1 MGKQEVLNSVVDG
14 LRKKYGEGA
23 IMWLGER
30 ANLQVETIPT
40 GSLALDVALGIGGVP
55 RGRIVEIFGPES
67 SGKTTLALHL
77 IAQAQKRGG
86 TAAFIDAE
94 HALDPNYAKAI
105 GVNLDALLLSQPN
118 SGEQALEIMDA
129 LVRSGAVD
137 IIVVDSVAALVP
149 EAEIAGAM
157 GDAQV
162 GLQARLMSQ
171 AMRKLASS
179 IAQSKTTVVF
189 INQIRQTI
197 SGTSWG
203 PTTTTTGGLALKFY
217 ASQRL
222 EIKRLGSIEE
232 GDSRV
237 GSETVVKVVKNKLA
251 PPFKEAKFDIIYGK
265 GIAYEREL
273 IKTGEQLGVVKKSGS
288 WFNFGEVRLGQGM
301 ANAAAFLESNKEI
314 AQQLENAIREKA
326 GLNGASA
333 KPREGEHA
341 AQPSDEKSLLS
352 EPEKLPR
359 RGPRKTTTAAAAPVE
374 SVNGAEGQA

>member
-1 MGKQEVLNSVVDG
+1 MGKQEVLNSVLDG

-23 IMWLGER
+23 IMWLGEQAQLR
-30 ANLQVETIPT
+30 VDTIPT

-179 IAQSKTTVVF
+179 ISQSKTTVVF
-189 INQIRQTI
+189 VNQIRQTI
-197 SGTSWG
+197 SGTGWG

-232 GDSRV
+232 GDNRV

-265 GIAYEREL
+265 GISYEREL
-273 IKTGEQLGVVKKSGS
+273 IKTGEQLGLIKKSGS

-301 ANAAAFLESNKEI
+301 SNAAAFLEANKEI

-326 GLNGASA
+326 GLKITPATPTEDASA
-333 KPREGEHA
+333 AKD
-341 AQPSDEKSLLS
+341 SDEKSLLGES
-352 EPEKLPR
+352 EKPAR
-359 RGPRKTTTAAAAPVE
+359 RAPRKTAAVAAVPE
-374 SVNGAEGQA
+374 STNGAES

>member
-1 MGKQEVLNSVVDG
+1 MGKQEVLQSVLDG

-23 IMWLGER
+23 IMWLGEQ

-94 HALDPNYAKAI
+94 HALDPNYARAI

-179 IAQSKTTVVF
+179 ISQSKTTVVF

-197 SGTSWG
+197 SGTGWG

-217 ASQRL
+217 ASARL

-232 GDSRV
+232 GDNRV

-265 GIAYEREL
+265 GISYEREL
-273 IKTGEQLGVVKKSGS
+273 IKTGEQLGLVKKSGS

-301 ANAAAFLESNKEI
+301 SNAAAFLETNKEI

-326 GLNGASA
+326 GLKSPSA
-333 KPREGEHA
+333 MSEQATKD
-341 AQPSDEKSLLS
+341 SDDEKSLLS
-352 EPEKLPR
+352 ESERPAR
-359 RGPRKTTTAAAAPVE
+359 RGPRKAAVLTAPE
-374 SVNGAEGQA
+374 SVNGAES

>member
-1 MGKQEVLNSVVDG
+1 MGKQEVLQSVLEG

-23 IMWLGER
+23 IMWLGEQ
-30 ANLQVETIPT
+30 AQLQVETIPT
-40 GSLALDVALGIGGVP
+40 GSLALDIALGIGGVP

-86 TAAFIDAE
+86 VAAFIDAE

-179 IAQSKTTVVF
+179 ISQSKTTVVF
-189 INQIRQTI
+189 VNQIRQTI
-197 SGTSWG
+197 SGTGWG

-217 ASQRL
+217 ASVRL

-265 GIAYEREL
+265 GISYEREL
-273 IKTGEQLGVVKKSGS
+273 IKTGEQLGLVKKSGS

-301 ANAAAFLESNKEI
+301 SNAAAFLETNKEI
-314 AQQLENAIREKA
+314 AQQLENAIREKT
-326 GLNGASA
+326 GLKAEAVAEQSPESDGA
-333 KPREGEHA
+333 
-341 AQPSDEKSLLS
+341 KSLLDS
-352 EPEKLPR
+352 TEAKGR
-359 RGPRKTTTAAAAPVE
+359 RASRKGAVVTAPE
-374 SVNGAEGQA
+374 SVNGAES

>member
-1 MGKQEVLNSVVDG
+1 MGKQEVLNSVLDG

-23 IMWLGER
+23 IMWLGEQ

-77 IAQAQKRGG
+77 IAEAQKRGG
-86 TAAFIDAE
+86 VTAFIDAE
-94 HALDPNYAKAI
+94 HALDPSYARAI
-105 GVNLDALLLSQPN
+105 GVDLDKILLSQPN
-118 SGEQALEIMDA
+118 SGEQALEIMET

-137 IIVVDSVAALVP
+137 VIVVDSVAALVP

-171 AMRKLASS
+171 AMRKLAAAIS
-179 IAQSKTTVVF
+179 QSKTTIVF

-197 SGTSWG
+197 SGTGWG

-217 ASQRL
+217 SSVRM

-232 GDSRV
+232 GDNRV
-237 GSETVVKVVKNKLA
+237 GSETVVKVVKNKIA
-251 PPFKEAKFDIIYGK
+251 PPFKEARFDIIYGK
-265 GIAYEREL
+265 GISYAREL
-273 IKTGEQLGVVKKSGS
+273 IKLGEQLGLVKKSGS
-288 WFNFGEVRLGQGM
+288 WFNFGETQLGQGIS
-301 ANAAAFLESNKEI
+301 NAAAFLEKNTEM
-314 AQQLENAIREKA
+314 AQKLESAIREKV
-326 GLNGASA
+326 GL
-333 KPREGEHA
+333 
-341 AQPSDEKSLLS
+341 AQPSTNGSRTSLAEEKSLPT
-352 EPEKLPR
+352 EPEKPAR
-359 RGPRKTTTAAAAPVE
+359 RAARKPAATLLTATPE
-374 SVNGAEGQA
+374 SANGAA

>member
-1 MGKQEVLNSVVDG
+1 MGKQEVLQSVLEG

-23 IMWLGER
+23 IMWLGEQ
-30 ANLQVETIPT
+30 AQLQVETIPT
-40 GSLALDVALGIGGVP
+40 GSLALDIALGIGGVP

-86 TAAFIDAE
+86 VAAFIDAE

-179 IAQSKTTVVF
+179 ISQSKTTVVF
-189 INQIRQTI
+189 VNQIRQTI
-197 SGTSWG
+197 SGTGWG
-203 PTTTTTGGLALKFY
+203 QTTTTTGGLALKFY
-217 ASQRL
+217 ASVRL

-232 GDSRV
+232 GDNRV

-265 GIAYEREL
+265 GISYEREL
-273 IKTGEQLGVVKKSGS
+273 IKTGEQLGLVKKSGS

-301 ANAAAFLESNKEI
+301 SNAAAFLETNKEI
-314 AQQLENAIREKA
+314 AQQLENAIRERA
-326 GLNGASA
+326 GLKSPSA
-333 KPREGEHA
+333 MSEQATKD
-341 AQPSDEKSLLS
+341 SDDEKSLLS
-352 EPEKLPR
+352 ESERPAR
-359 RGPRKTTTAAAAPVE
+359 RGPRKAAVLTAPE
-374 SVNGAEGQA
+374 SVNGAES

>member
-1 MGKQEVLNSVVDG
+1 MGKQEVLQSVLEG

-23 IMWLGER
+23 IMWLGEQ
-30 ANLQVETIPT
+30 AQLQVETIPT
-40 GSLALDVALGIGGVP
+40 GSLALDIALGIGGVP

-86 TAAFIDAE
+86 VAAFIDAE

-179 IAQSKTTVVF
+179 ISQSKTTVVF
-189 INQIRQTI
+189 VNQIRQTI
-197 SGTSWG
+197 SGTGWG

-217 ASQRL
+217 ASVRL

-232 GDSRV
+232 GDNRV

-265 GIAYEREL
+265 GISYEREL
-273 IKTGEQLGVVKKSGS
+273 IKTGEQLGLVKKSGS

-301 ANAAAFLESNKEI
+301 SNAAAFLETNKEI
-314 AQQLENAIREKA
+314 AQQLENAIRERA
-326 GLNGASA
+326 GLKSPSA
-333 KPREGEHA
+333 MSEQATKD
-341 AQPSDEKSLLS
+341 SDDEKSS
-352 EPEKLPR
+352 ESEKPAR
-359 RGPRKTTTAAAAPVE
+359 RGPRKAAVLITAPE
-374 SVNGAEGQA
+374 SVNGAES

>member
-1 MGKQEVLNSVVDG
+1 MGKQEVLQSVLEG

-23 IMWLGER
+23 IMWLGEQ
-30 ANLQVETIPT
+30 AQLQVETIPT
-40 GSLALDVALGIGGVP
+40 GSLALDIALGIGGVP

-86 TAAFIDAE
+86 VAAFIDAE

-179 IAQSKTTVVF
+179 ISQSKTTVVF
-189 INQIRQTI
+189 VNQIRQTI
-197 SGTSWG
+197 SGTGWG

-217 ASQRL
+217 ASVRL

-232 GDSRV
+232 GDNRV

-265 GIAYEREL
+265 GISYEREL
-273 IKTGEQLGVVKKSGS
+273 IKTGEQLGLVKKSGS

-301 ANAAAFLESNKEI
+301 SNAAVFLETNKEI
-314 AQQLENAIREKA
+314 AQQLENAIRERA
-326 GLNGASA
+326 GLKSPSA
-333 KPREGEHA
+333 MSEQATKD
-341 AQPSDEKSLLS
+341 SDDEKGS
-352 EPEKLPR
+352 ESERPAR
-359 RGPRKTTTAAAAPVE
+359 RGPRKAAVLTAPE
-374 SVNGAEGQA
+374 SVNGAES

>member
-1 MGKQEVLNSVVDG
+1 MGKQEVLQSVLEG

-23 IMWLGER
+23 IMWLGEQ
-30 ANLQVETIPT
+30 AQLQVETIPT
-40 GSLALDVALGIGGVP
+40 GSLALDIALGIGGVP

-86 TAAFIDAE
+86 VAAFIDAE

-179 IAQSKTTVVF
+179 ISQSKTTVVF
-189 INQIRQTI
+189 VNQIRQAI
-197 SGTSWG
+197 SGTGWG

-217 ASQRL
+217 ASVRL

-232 GDSRV
+232 GDNRV

-265 GIAYEREL
+265 GISYEREL
-273 IKTGEQLGVVKKSGS
+273 IKTGEQLGLVKKSGS

-301 ANAAAFLESNKEI
+301 SNAAAFLESNKEI
-314 AQQLENAIREKA
+314 AQQLESAIREKT
-326 GLNGASA
+326 GLKAEAVAEQSPESDGA
-333 KPREGEHA
+333 
-341 AQPSDEKSLLS
+341 KSLLDNTEAKGRRAS
-352 EPEKLPR
+352 RKASVVTAPES
-359 RGPRKTTTAAAAPVE
+359 A
-374 SVNGAEGQA
+374 NGAEG

>member
-1 MGKQEVLNSVVDG
+1 MGKQEVLQSVLEG

-23 IMWLGER
+23 IMWLGEQ
-30 ANLQVETIPT
+30 AQLQVETIPT
-40 GSLALDVALGIGGVP
+40 GSLALDIALGIGGVP

-86 TAAFIDAE
+86 VAAFIDAE

-179 IAQSKTTVVF
+179 ISQSKTTVVF
-189 INQIRQTI
+189 VNQIRQTI
-197 SGTSWG
+197 SGTGWG

-217 ASQRL
+217 ASVRL

-265 GIAYEREL
+265 GISYEREL
-273 IKTGEQLGVVKKSGS
+273 IKTGEQLGLVKKSGS

-301 ANAAAFLESNKEI
+301 SNAAAFLETNKEI
-314 AQQLENAIREKA
+314 AQQLENAIRERA
-326 GLNGASA
+326 GLKSPSA
-333 KPREGEHA
+333 MSEQATKD
-341 AQPSDEKSLLS
+341 SDDEKGS
-352 EPEKLPR
+352 ESERPAR
-359 RGPRKTTTAAAAPVE
+359 RGPRKAVVLTAPE
-374 SVNGAEGQA
+374 SANGAES

>member
-1 MGKQEVLNSVVDG
+1 MGKQEVLNSVLDG
-14 LRKKYGEGA
+14 LRRKYGEGA
-23 IMWLGER
+23 IMWLGEQAQLR
-30 ANLQVETIPT
+30 VDTIPT
-40 GSLALDVALGIGGVP
+40 GSLALDVALGIGGIP

-67 SGKTTLALHL
+67 SGKTTLALHF
-77 IAQAQKRGG
+77 IAEAQKRGG

-197 SGTSWG
+197 SGTGWG

-232 GDSRV
+232 GDNRV

-265 GIAYEREL
+265 GISYEREL
-273 IKTGEQLGVVKKSGS
+273 IKTGEQLGLIKKSGS
-288 WFNFGEVRLGQGM
+288 WFNFGEIRLGQGM
-301 ANAAAFLESNKEI
+301 SNAAAFLETNKEI

-326 GLNGASA
+326 GLKITSAASA
-333 KPREGEHA
+333 EGEA
-341 AQPSDEKSLLS
+341 AAKDSDEKSLLS
-352 EPEKLPR
+352 ESEKPAR
-359 RGPRKTTTAAAAPVE
+359 RASRKAAAPVAAMPE
-374 SVNGAEGQA
+374 SANGAES

>member
-1 MGKQEVLNSVVDG
+1 MGKQEVLNSVLEG

-23 IMWLGER
+23 IMWLGEQ
-30 ANLQVETIPT
+30 AKLQVETIPT
-40 GSLALDVALGIGGVP
+40 GSLSLDMALGIGGVP

-77 IAQAQKRGG
+77 IAEAQKRGG
-86 TAAFIDAE
+86 VAAFIDAE

-179 IAQSKTTVVF
+179 ISQSKTTVVF
-189 INQIRQTI
+189 VNQIRQTI
-197 SGTSWG
+197 SGMSWG

-217 ASQRL
+217 ASVRM
-222 EIKRLGSIEE
+222 EIKRLGSIDE
-232 GDSRV
+232 GDNRV

-265 GIAYEREL
+265 GISYEREL
-273 IKTGEQLGVVKKSGS
+273 IKTGEQLGLVKKSGS

-301 ANAAAFLESNKEI
+301 SNAAAFLESNKEI
-314 AQQLENAIREKA
+314 AQQLENAIREKV
-326 GLNGASA
+326 GLKTASA
-333 KPREGEHA
+333 SSPAE
-341 AQPSDEKSLLS
+341 DESGKDSSEKGLLS
-352 EPEKLPR
+352 EAEKPARRASRKATALMTPES
-359 RGPRKTTTAAAAPVE
+359 A
-374 SVNGAEGQA
+374 NGAES

>member
-1 MGKQEVLNSVVDG
+1 MGKQEVLNSVLEG

-23 IMWLGER
+23 IMWLGEQ
-30 ANLQVETIPT
+30 ANLSVETIPT
-40 GSLALDVALGIGGVP
+40 GSLSLDIALGIGGVP

-77 IAQAQKRGG
+77 IAEAQKRGG
-86 TAAFIDAE
+86 IAAFIDAE

-179 IAQSKTTVVF
+179 ISQSKTTVVF
-189 INQIRQTI
+189 VNQIRQTI
-197 SGTSWG
+197 SGTAWG

-217 ASQRL
+217 ASVRM
-222 EIKRLGSIEE
+222 EIKRLGSIDE
-232 GDSRV
+232 GDNRV

-265 GIAYEREL
+265 GISYEREL
-273 IKTGEQLGVVKKSGS
+273 IRLGEELGIVKKSGS

-301 ANAAAFLESNKEI
+301 SNAAAFLESNKEI
-314 AQQLENAIREKA
+314 AQQLENAIREKV
-326 GLNGASA
+326 GLKAGASSSV
-333 KPREGEHA
+333 EHEPP
-341 AQPSDEKSLLS
+341 QDPEKKGLLS
-352 EPEKLPR
+352 EAERPLR
-359 RGPRKTTTAAAAPVE
+359 RGSRKTTALLTPE
-374 SVNGAEGQA
+374 SVNGAES

>member
-1 MGKQEVLNSVVDG
+1 MGKQEVLNSVLDG
-14 LRKKYGEGA
+14 LRRKYGEGA
-23 IMWLGER
+23 IMWLGEQAQLR
-30 ANLQVETIPT
+30 VDTIPT
-40 GSLALDVALGIGGVP
+40 GSLALDVALGIGGIP

-67 SGKTTLALHL
+67 SGKTTLALHF
-77 IAQAQKRGG
+77 IAEAQKRGG

-197 SGTSWG
+197 SGTGWG

-232 GDSRV
+232 GDNRV

-265 GIAYEREL
+265 GISYEREL
-273 IKTGEQLGVVKKSGS
+273 IKTGEQLGLIKKSGS
-288 WFNFGEVRLGQGM
+288 WFNFGEIRLGQGM
-301 ANAAAFLESNKEI
+301 SNAAAFLETNKEI

-326 GLNGASA
+326 GLKITPAASA
-333 KPREGEHA
+333 EGEA
-341 AQPSDEKSLLS
+341 AAKDSDEKSLLS
-352 EPEKLPR
+352 ESEKPAR
-359 RGPRKTTTAAAAPVE
+359 RASRKAAAPVAAMPE
-374 SVNGAEGQA
+374 SANGAES

>member
-1 MGKQEVLNSVVDG
+1 MGKQEVLQSVLEG

-23 IMWLGER
+23 IMWLGEQ
-30 ANLQVETIPT
+30 AQLQVETIPT
-40 GSLALDVALGIGGVP
+40 GSLALDIALGIGGVP

-86 TAAFIDAE
+86 VAAFIDAE

-179 IAQSKTTVVF
+179 ISQSKTTVVF
-189 INQIRQTI
+189 VNQIRQTI
-197 SGTSWG
+197 SGTGWG

-217 ASQRL
+217 ASVRL

-232 GDSRV
+232 GDNRV

-265 GIAYEREL
+265 GISYEREL
-273 IKTGEQLGVVKKSGS
+273 IKTGEQLGLVKKSGS

-301 ANAAAFLESNKEI
+301 SNAAAFLETNKEI
-314 AQQLENAIREKA
+314 AQQLENAIRERA
-326 GLNGASA
+326 GLKSPSA
-333 KPREGEHA
+333 MSEQATKD
-341 AQPSDEKSLLS
+341 SDDEKSLLS
-352 EPEKLPR
+352 ESERPAR
-359 RGPRKTTTAAAAPVE
+359 RGPRKAAVLITAPE
-374 SVNGAEGQA
+374 SVNGAES

>member
-1 MGKQEVLNSVVDG
+1 MGKQEVLNSVLDG
-14 LRKKYGEGA
+14 LRRKYGEGA
-23 IMWLGER
+23 IMWLGEQAQLR
-30 ANLQVETIPT
+30 VDTIPT
-40 GSLALDVALGIGGVP
+40 GSLALDVALGIGGIP

-67 SGKTTLALHL
+67 SGKTTLALHF
-77 IAQAQKRGG
+77 IAEAQKRGG

-105 GVNLDALLLSQPN
+105 GVNLDALLVSQPN

-197 SGTSWG
+197 SGTGWG

-232 GDSRV
+232 GDNRV

-265 GIAYEREL
+265 GISYEREL
-273 IKTGEQLGVVKKSGS
+273 IKTGEQLGLIKKSGS
-288 WFNFGEVRLGQGM
+288 WFNFGEIRLGQGM
-301 ANAAAFLESNKEI
+301 SNAAAFLETNKEI

-326 GLNGASA
+326 GLKITSAASA
-333 KPREGEHA
+333 EGEA
-341 AQPSDEKSLLS
+341 AAKDSDEKSLLS
-352 EPEKLPR
+352 ESEKPAR
-359 RGPRKTTTAAAAPVE
+359 RASRKAAAPVVAMPE
-374 SVNGAEGQA
+374 SANGAES

>member
-1 MGKQEVLNSVVDG
+1 MGKQEVLQSVLDG

-23 IMWLGER
+23 IMWLGEQ

-40 GSLALDVALGIGGVP
+40 GSLALDVALGIGGIP

-77 IAQAQKRGG
+77 IAEAQKRGG

-94 HALDPNYAKAI
+94 HALDPNYARAI

-179 IAQSKTTVVF
+179 ISQSKTTVVF

-197 SGTSWG
+197 SGTGWG

-217 ASQRL
+217 ASARL

-232 GDSRV
+232 GDNRV

-265 GIAYEREL
+265 GISYEREL
-273 IKTGEQLGVVKKSGS
+273 IKTGEQLGLVKKSGS

-301 ANAAAFLESNKEI
+301 SNAAAFLESNKEI

-326 GLNGASA
+326 GLKSPSA
-333 KPREGEHA
+333 MSEQATKD
-341 AQPSDEKSLLS
+341 SDDEKSLLS
-352 EPEKLPR
+352 ESERPAR
-359 RGPRKTTTAAAAPVE
+359 RGPRKAAVLTTPE
-374 SVNGAEGQA
+374 SVNGAES

>member
-1 MGKQEVLNSVVDG
+1 MGKQEVLQSVLEG

-23 IMWLGER
+23 IMWLGEQ
-30 ANLQVETIPT
+30 AQLQVETIPT
-40 GSLALDVALGIGGVP
+40 GSLALDIALGIGGVP

-86 TAAFIDAE
+86 VAAFIDAE

-179 IAQSKTTVVF
+179 ISQSKTTVVF
-189 INQIRQTI
+189 VNQIRQTI
-197 SGTSWG
+197 SGTGWG

-217 ASQRL
+217 ASVRL

-232 GDSRV
+232 GDNRV

-265 GIAYEREL
+265 GISYEREL
-273 IKTGEQLGVVKKSGS
+273 IKTGEQLGLVKKSGS

-301 ANAAAFLESNKEI
+301 SNAAAFLETNKEI
-314 AQQLENAIREKA
+314 AQQLENAIRERA
-326 GLNGASA
+326 GLKSPSA
-333 KPREGEHA
+333 MSEQATKD
-341 AQPSDEKSLLS
+341 SDDEKGS
-352 EPEKLPR
+352 ESERPAR
-359 RGPRKTTTAAAAPVE
+359 RGPRKAAVLITAPE
-374 SVNGAEGQA
+374 SVNGAES

>member
-1 MGKQEVLNSVVDG
+1 MGKQEVLQSVLEG

-23 IMWLGER
+23 IMWLGEQ
-30 ANLQVETIPT
+30 AQLQVETIPT
-40 GSLALDVALGIGGVP
+40 GSLALDIALGIGGVP

-86 TAAFIDAE
+86 VAAFIDAE

-179 IAQSKTTVVF
+179 ISQSKTTVVF
-189 INQIRQTI
+189 VNQIRQTI
-197 SGTSWG
+197 SGTGWG

-217 ASQRL
+217 ASVRL

-232 GDSRV
+232 GDNRV

-265 GIAYEREL
+265 GISYEREL
-273 IKTGEQLGVVKKSGS
+273 IKTGEQLGLVKKSGS

-301 ANAAAFLESNKEI
+301 SNAAAFLETNKEI

-326 GLNGASA
+326 GLKSPSA
-333 KPREGEHA
+333 TSEQATKD
-341 AQPSDEKSLLS
+341 SDDEKSLLS
-352 EPEKLPR
+352 ESERPAR
-359 RGPRKTTTAAAAPVE
+359 RGPRKAAVLTAPE
-374 SVNGAEGQA
+374 SVNGAES

>member
-1 MGKQEVLNSVVDG
+1 MGKQEVLNSVLDG
-14 LRKKYGEGA
+14 LRRKYGEGA
-23 IMWLGER
+23 IMWLGEQSK
-30 ANLQVETIPT
+30 LPVETIPT

-67 SGKTTLALHL
+67 SGKTTLALHIL
-77 IAQAQKRGG
+77 AQAQKRGG
-86 TAAFIDAE
+86 VVSFIDAE
-94 HALDPNYAKAI
+94 HALDPSYARVI
-105 GVNLDALLLSQPN
+105 GVDLDKILLSQPN
-118 SGEQALEIMDA
+118 SGEQALEIMET

-171 AMRKLASS
+171 AMRKLAAAIS
-179 IAQSKTTVVF
+179 QSKTTVVF

-197 SGTSWG
+197 SGTGWG

-217 ASQRL
+217 SSVRM

-232 GDSRV
+232 GDNRV

-265 GIAYEREL
+265 GIVYEREL
-273 IKTGEQLGVVKKSGS
+273 IKTGEQLGLVKKSGS
-288 WFNFGEVRLGQGM
+288 WFNLGETRLGQGI
-301 ANAAAFLESNKEI
+301 ANAAAFLEANKEV
-314 AQQLENAIREKA
+314 AQQLERAIREKA
-326 GLNGASA
+326 GLALPSTNGQPEQAASA
-333 KPREGEHA
+333 EEE
-341 AQPSDEKSLLS
+341 SSLS
-352 EPEKLPR
+352 TEPERPAR
-359 RGPRKTTTAAAAPVE
+359 RGTRKSAATLLAAAPE
-374 SVNGAEGQA
+374 SSNGA

>member
-1 MGKQEVLNSVVDG
+1 MGKQEVLQSVLEG

-23 IMWLGER
+23 IMWLGEQ
-30 ANLQVETIPT
+30 AQLQVETIPT
-40 GSLALDVALGIGGVP
+40 GSLALDIALGIGGVP

-86 TAAFIDAE
+86 VAAFIDAE

-179 IAQSKTTVVF
+179 ISQSKTTVVF
-189 INQIRQTI
+189 VNQIRQTI
-197 SGTSWG
+197 SGTGWG

-217 ASQRL
+217 ASVRL

-232 GDSRV
+232 GDNRV

-265 GIAYEREL
+265 GISYEREL
-273 IKTGEQLGVVKKSGS
+273 IKTGEQLGLVKKSGS

-301 ANAAAFLESNKEI
+301 SNAAAFLETNKEI
-314 AQQLENAIREKA
+314 AQQLENAIRERA
-326 GLNGASA
+326 GLKS
-333 KPREGEHA
+333 
-341 AQPSDEKSLLS
+341 PSPMSEQATKDSDDEKGS
-352 EPEKLPR
+352 ESERPAR
-359 RGPRKTTTAAAAPVE
+359 RGPRKAVVLTAPE
-374 SVNGAEGQA
+374 SVNGAES

>member
-1 MGKQEVLNSVVDG
+1 MGKQEVLQSVLEG

-23 IMWLGER
+23 IMWLGEQ
-30 ANLQVETIPT
+30 AQLQVETIPT
-40 GSLALDVALGIGGVP
+40 GSLALDIALGIGGVP

-86 TAAFIDAE
+86 VAAFIDAE

-179 IAQSKTTVVF
+179 ISQSKTTVVF
-189 INQIRQTI
+189 VNQIRQTI
-197 SGTSWG
+197 SGTGWG

-217 ASQRL
+217 ASVRL

-232 GDSRV
+232 GDNRV

-265 GIAYEREL
+265 GISYEREL
-273 IKTGEQLGVVKKSGS
+273 IKTGEQLGLVKKSGS

-301 ANAAAFLESNKEI
+301 SNAAAFLETNKEI

-326 GLNGASA
+326 GLKSPSA
-333 KPREGEHA
+333 MSEQATKD
-341 AQPSDEKSLLS
+341 SDDEKSLLQRIREAS
-352 EPEKLPR
+352 SSRAAQGSCPHGAGVGE
-359 RGPRKTTTAAAAPVE
+359 RG
-374 SVNGAEGQA
+374 

>member
-1 MGKQEVLNSVVDG
+1 MGKQEVLQSVLEG

-23 IMWLGER
+23 IMWLGEQ
-30 ANLQVETIPT
+30 AQLQVETIPT
-40 GSLALDVALGIGGVP
+40 GSLALDIALGIGGVP

-86 TAAFIDAE
+86 VAAFIDAE

-179 IAQSKTTVVF
+179 ISQSKTTVVF
-189 INQIRQTI
+189 VNQIRQTI
-197 SGTSWG
+197 SGTGWG

-217 ASQRL
+217 ASVRL

-232 GDSRV
+232 GDNRV

-265 GIAYEREL
+265 GISYEREL
-273 IKTGEQLGVVKKSGS
+273 IKTGEQLGLVKKSGS

-301 ANAAAFLESNKEI
+301 SNAAAFLETNKEI

-326 GLNGASA
+326 GLKSPSA
-333 KPREGEHA
+333 MSEQATKD
-341 AQPSDEKSLLS
+341 SDDEKSLLS
-352 EPEKLPR
+352 ESERPAR
-359 RGPRKTTTAAAAPVE
+359 RGPRKAAVLTAPE
-374 SVNGAEGQA
+374 SVNGAES

>member
-1 MGKQEVLNSVVDG
+1 MGKQEVLNSVLEG

-23 IMWLGER
+23 IMWLGEQ
-30 ANLQVETIPT
+30 AKLQVDTIPT
-40 GSLALDVALGIGGVP
+40 GSLSLDMALGIGGVP

-77 IAQAQKRGG
+77 IAEAQKRGG
-86 TAAFIDAE
+86 VAAFIDAE

-189 INQIRQTI
+189 VNQIRQMI
-197 SGTSWG
+197 SGMSWG

-217 ASQRL
+217 ASVRM
-222 EIKRLGSIEE
+222 EIKRLGSIDE
-232 GDSRV
+232 GDNRV

-265 GIAYEREL
+265 GISSEREL
-273 IKTGEQLGVVKKSGS
+273 IKIGEQLGLIKKSGS
-288 WFNFGEVRLGQGM
+288 WFNFGDIRLGQGM
-301 ANAAAFLESNKEI
+301 SNAAAFLESNKEI
-314 AQQLENAIREKA
+314 AQQLENAIREKV
-326 GLNGASA
+326 GLRPAAASSPA
-333 KPREGEHA
+333 EDEPRKD
-341 AQPSDEKSLLS
+341 SSEKGLLS
-352 EPEKLPR
+352 EAEKPARRASRKVAPLMMTPESSN
-359 RGPRKTTTAAAAPVE
+359 GIE
-374 SVNGAEGQA
+374 S

>member
-1 MGKQEVLNSVVDG
+1 MGKQEVLQSVLEG

-23 IMWLGER
+23 IMWLGEQ
-30 ANLQVETIPT
+30 AQLQVETIPT
-40 GSLALDVALGIGGVP
+40 GSLALDIALGIGGVP

-86 TAAFIDAE
+86 VAAFIDAE

-179 IAQSKTTVVF
+179 ISQSKTTVVF
-189 INQIRQTI
+189 VNQIRQTI
-197 SGTSWG
+197 SGTGWG

-217 ASQRL
+217 ASVRL

-232 GDSRV
+232 GDNRV

-265 GIAYEREL
+265 GISYEREL
-273 IKTGEQLGVVKKSGS
+273 IKTGEQLGLVKKSGS

-301 ANAAAFLESNKEI
+301 SNAAAFLETNKEI
-314 AQQLENAIREKA
+314 AQQLENAIRERV
-326 GLNGASA
+326 GLKSPSA
-333 KPREGEHA
+333 MSEQATKD
-341 AQPSDEKSLLS
+341 SDDEKSLLS
-352 EPEKLPR
+352 ESERPAR
-359 RGPRKTTTAAAAPVE
+359 RGPRKAAVLTAPE
-374 SVNGAEGQA
+374 SVNGAES

>member
-1 MGKQEVLNSVVDG
+1 MGKQEVLNSVLDG

-23 IMWLGER
+23 IMWLGEQ
-30 ANLQVETIPT
+30 AKLQVETIPT

-55 RGRIVEIFGPES
+55 RGRIIEIFGPES

-94 HALDPNYAKAI
+94 HALDPNYARAI
-105 GVNLDALLLSQPN
+105 GVNLDQLLLSQPN

-129 LVRSGAVD
+129 LVRSGTID

-179 IAQSKTTVVF
+179 ISQSKTTVVF
-189 INQIRQTI
+189 VNQIRQTI
-197 SGTSWG
+197 SGMGWG
-203 PTTTTTGGLALKFY
+203 PATTTTGGLALKFY

-232 GDSRV
+232 GDNRV

-273 IKTGEQLGVVKKSGS
+273 IKTGEQLGLVKKSGS
-288 WFNFGEVRLGQGM
+288 WFTLGETRLGQGM
-301 ANAAAFLESNKEI
+301 ANAAAFLEANKEI
-314 AQQLENAIREKA
+314 AQQLENAIHEKA
-326 GLNGASA
+326 GLKPTLATPTEDESA
-333 KPREGEHA
+333 AKD
-341 AQPSDEKSLLS
+341 SDEKSLLGEAEKPS
-352 EPEKLPR
+352 RRASRKVATVVTAPES
-359 RGPRKTTTAAAAPVE
+359 A
-374 SVNGAEGQA
+374 NGAES

>member
-1 MGKQEVLNSVVDG
+1 MGKQEVLNSVLDG

-23 IMWLGER
+23 IMWLGEQ
-30 ANLQVETIPT
+30 AHLQVETIPT

-77 IAQAQKRGG
+77 IAEAQKRGG

-179 IAQSKTTVVF
+179 ISQSKTTVVF

-197 SGTSWG
+197 SGTGWG

-232 GDSRV
+232 GDNRV

-265 GIAYEREL
+265 GISYEREL
-273 IKTGEQLGVVKKSGS
+273 IKTGEQLGLIKKSGS

-301 ANAAAFLESNKEI
+301 SNAAAFLESNKEI

-326 GLNGASA
+326 GLKQSATAASSSEDEPA
-333 KPREGEHA
+333 PKD
-341 AQPSDEKSLLS
+341 SDEKSLLS
-352 EPEKLPR
+352 ESERPARRASRRAAVAAMPES
-359 RGPRKTTTAAAAPVE
+359 A
-374 SVNGAEGQA
+374 NGAES